1 MGFLLLVYKPTHLNQ
16 PKNQQRS
23 GEIPMMSLWLENE
36 HQTFRKPNSSP
47 SWVLGNTQL
56 IVERNS
62 NLVVKRGLP
71 LWSAVKN
78 MARLKVSIS
87 ISSDDTLSNIENA
100 GRHHYELL
108 VSCATLLH
116 GIIQTFVMKLSQ
128 IDHTGST
135 IFGAPPKL
143 IAIILDLLFW
153 IYMNIPR
160 LDGYRDYSL
169 YVIFTILLG

>member
-1 MGFLLLVYKPTHLNQ
+1 
-16 PKNQQRS
+16 
-23 GEIPMMSLWLENE
+23 
-36 HQTFRKPNSSP
+36 
-47 SWVLGNTQL
+47 
-56 IVERNS
+56 
-62 NLVVKRGLP
+62 
-71 LWSAVKN
+71 

-87 ISSDDTLSNIENA
+87 ISSDDTLSSIENA

-143 IAIILDLLFW
+143 IAIILDLLF
-153 IYMNIPR
+153 
-160 LDGYRDYSL
+160 
-169 YVIFTILLG
+169 